1 MQLYAETRSQEA
13 LCLVQANQEI
23 GEICRGSAGLDSRV
37 LFLYMFTISLMLT
50 SGGNM
55 HTAGILVT
63 TAAAYTVL
71 LWQHSGVKKTPLRTL
86 NSHEAAQPG
95 VILACLSGTAALRL
109 QCDGY
114 YQQSYMLMLCCSVL
128 T

>member
-1 MQLYAETRSQEA
+1 MQLYAESGRPFAWAGPIKRLGKSVEA
-13 LCLVQANQEI
+13 LLVLIA
-23 GEICRGSAGLDSRV
+23 RSP
-37 LFLYMFTISLMLT
+37 LFYMIIISLMLT
-50 SGGNM
+50 SGGDM

-71 LWQHSGVKKTPLRTL
+71 LWQPSGVKNTPLRTI

-95 VILACLSGTAALRL
+95 AILARLSGIAALRL
-109 QCDGY
+109 QCDGDF
-114 YQQSYMLMLCCSVL
+114 QQPYMLMLCCSVL